1 MGLKKTVEMRKL
13 SLYKKKDWP
22 YTLLQRGEK
31 NMGPSVNAMRQ
42 AAEKVVAGN
51 GASVNAFLFVGED
64 RTNEAVKAKQ
74 IERAKEWLENNK

>member
-1 MGLKKTVEMRKL
+1 MALKKTVEMPKL
-13 SLYKKKDWP
+13 FLYKKKDWP

-74 IERAKEWLENNK
+74 IERAKEWMEKNK